1 MCDTTTL
8 DLASTSAA
16 QSLPAGWPGGL
27 AVRREGPRAHA
38 STRTEQV
45 RARSTSRNDQRGA
58 IQHAAVASM
67 EPVGGFTPPRTH
79 KTHTCSPLLTS
90 RSYPAAATDASPE
103 PASLVVLASDP
114 ALSLSLRRAAAAAT
128 RGAAAAGRSSR
139 LAVHIAAAEVL
150 LAAEARPCRH
160 RRADRSPRHVVVRLR
175 DSHLHHHP
183 CATHARTLKRK
194 AREREREEKERDTC
208 GRGQPSRRRSSRQAG

>member
-1 MCDTTTL
+1 
-8 DLASTSAA
+8 
-16 QSLPAGWPGGL
+16 
-27 AVRREGPRAHA
+27 VRREGPRAHA

-45 RARSTSRNDQRGA
+45 RARLTSRNDQRGA

-175 DSHLHHHP
+175 DSHLNHP
-183 CATHARTLKRK
+183 RARHMHARSKEKRAREKEKRK
-194 AREREREEKERDTC
+194 NATRVGAASHRAGVARAKPVRQRTC
-208 GRGQPSRRRSSRQAG
+208 PILDGCVVSSAKTSPIT